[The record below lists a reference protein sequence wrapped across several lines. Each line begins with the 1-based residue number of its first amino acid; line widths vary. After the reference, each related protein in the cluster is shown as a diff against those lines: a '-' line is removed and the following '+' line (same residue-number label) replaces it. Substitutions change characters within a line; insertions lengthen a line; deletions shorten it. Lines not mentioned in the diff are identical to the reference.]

1 MPIDLKDLSKL
12 SQLPALPQLPPH
24 LEEHRREIGGFL
36 REFRE
41 FAVRGNVV
49 DMAVGIIIGAAFTSV
64 VQSFVNDILMPP
76 ISILAGGEN
85 AFQDVFV
92 VLKSGTTP
100 GPYPSPEAAKEAGA
114 VTLNLGAFL
123 KAILSFTIVAFATF
137 LLVRTV
143 NRLRRDEAPPPPPS
157 TAKCPF
163 CVTDIPIGATRCPH
177 CTSELVRS

>member
-1 MPIDLKDLSKL
+1 MDI
-12 SQLPALPQLPPH
+12 LPPIPQFPPLPPPLAERQKELH
-24 LEEHRREIGGFL
+24 GFL

-49 DMAVGIIIGAAFTSV
+49 DMAVGIIIGAAFTSI

-76 ISILAGGEN
+76 VSLLIGGES
-85 AFQDVFV
+85 AFQDLFF
-92 VLKSGTTP
+92 VLKPGTTP
-100 GPYPSPEAAKEAGA
+100 GPYPTPEAAKEAGA
-114 VTLNLGAFL
+114 VTLNLGVFL
-123 KAILSFTIVAFATF
+123 KAILTFTIVAFATF

-157 TAKCPF
+157 TQKCPF

-177 CTSELVRS
+177 CPSALAGTCS